1 MKSQITP
8 LLVLI
13 AASLSSAS
21 PLSILLPPICP
32 TIGLPATRAA
42 QVRAAFQSSGIIPDI
57 FTSINPT
64 TELQVLYGNIPENLG
79 NTFSAAQTLQEPI
92 ISFPPEALYP
102 PSTKYTYIQL
112 DPDAPGPSLPLL
124 RSYLHHIIYNL
135 QPSCVFA
142 QSPVIQARYM
152 PLTPLSVAPH
162 RYVSLLFRQP
172 AGEYKP
178 PALNLI
184 EDVARA
190 PFDLAA
196 YVQQA
201 GLVLVGGNF
210 MREGLGSSVCA
221 LVPGC
226 TSSGVGYVGAKNGTA
241 LRTDLLSG
249 ILNLL
254 PVKE

>member
-1 MKSQITP
+1 
-8 LLVLI
+8 
-13 AASLSSAS
+13 
-21 PLSILLPPICP
+21 
-32 TIGLPATRAA
+32 
-42 QVRAAFQSSGIIPDI
+42 
-57 FTSINPT
+57 
-64 TELQVLYGNIPENLG
+64 
-79 NTFSAAQTLQEPI
+79 TLQEPT
-92 ISFPPEALYP
+92 ISFPPELLHP

-124 RSYLHHIIYNL
+124 RSYLHHIVYNL

-142 QSPVIQARYM
+142 QSPVTQARYM

-178 PALNLI
+178 PALNLV

-226 TSSGVGYVGAKNGTA
+226 TSSGVGYGGAKNGTA
-241 LRTDLLSG
+241 LRTDLLGG

>member
-1 MKSQITP
+1 MKFQTLLP
-8 LLVLI
+8 LL
-13 AASLSSAS
+13 AAPLSSAS

-57 FTSINPT
+57 LTSINPT

-79 NTFSAAQTLQEPI
+79 NTFSVPQTLQEPT
-92 ISFPPEALYP
+92 ISFPPEPLHPA
-102 PSTKYTYIQL
+102 STTKYTYIQL

-124 RSYLHHIIYNL
+124 RSYLHHITYNL

-142 QSPVIQARYM
+142 QSPQTQARYM

-172 AGEYKP
+172 SGDYKP
-178 PALNLI
+178 PALNLV

-190 PFDLAA
+190 PFDLGA

-226 TSSGVGYVGAKNGTA
+226 TSSGVGYVGPQNGTA
-241 LRTDLLSG
+241 LTTDLLSG
-249 ILNLL
+249 ILNAL
-254 PVKE
+254 PIKE

>member
-79 NTFSAAQTLQEPI
+79 NTFSAAP
-92 ISFPPEALYP
+92 LYP

>member
-1 MKSQITP
+1 MKPQTISLLP
-8 LLVLI
+8 LLAV
-13 AASLSSAS
+13 SLSSAS
-21 PLSILLPPICP
+21 PLSILQPPICP

-57 FTSINPT
+57 LTSINPT

-79 NTFSAAQTLQEPI
+79 NTFSAAQTLQEPT

-142 QSPVIQARYM
+142 QSPVTEARYM

-172 AGEYKP
+172 PGEYTP
-178 PALNLI
+178 PALNLV

-196 YVQQA
+196 RGWCWWA
-201 GLVLVGGNF
+201 GTL
-210 MREGLGSSVCA
+210 
-221 LVPGC
+221 
-226 TSSGVGYVGAKNGTA
+226 
-241 LRTDLLSG
+241 
-249 ILNLL
+249 
-254 PVKE
+254 